1 MKLIEKKKRIEERE
15 EKIIAA
21 GGSIRKSK
29 ISKKA
34 EVDNTTTS
42 TTTTV
47 TPVKC
52 FGTEILPDF
61 EEGKKIEAEVT
72 EEDCIWDRPI
82 HYELQ
87 VGHNTTTTTSLQL
100 QQYEGIDLIESDSE
114 DKYKTAPNSV

>member
-1 MKLIEKKKRIEERE
+1 MKFLEKKKRIEERE

-21 GGSIRKSK
+21 GGTIRKSK
-29 ISKKA
+29 ISKKV

-42 TTTTV
+42 TTTA

-87 VGHNTTTTTSLQL
+87 VGRNTTTTTETTLFL
-100 QQYEGIDLIESDSE
+100 YF
-114 DKYKTAPNSV
+114 